1 MTILQ
6 QVLLAFAAFVLF
18 IFAIRL
24 VFALLLRLQL
34 LPILVWLGIGRLY
47 PQWAEAHPFV
57 FYGVLAL
64 FALLALSC
72 WLRPVVEW
80 VQERQML
87 RLAER
92 QIKNDLHRPM
102 RRGAPLPAFSCV
114 TAYPSRNMRTEK
126 RRAEARRFLIVR
138 TSPLR
143 CVPPP

>member
-24 VFALLLRLQL
+24 VFALLLHLQL
-34 LPILVWLGIGRLY
+34 LPILVWLGVGRIY
-47 PQWAEAHPFV
+47 PQWAAEHPFV
-57 FYGVLAL
+57 FYGVLA
-64 FALLALSC
+64 FFGLLALSC

-92 QIKNDLHRPM
+92 QIKNDLHNNSAVPQVFYSECC
-102 RRGAPLPAFSCV
+102 RR
-114 TAYPSRNMRTEK
+114 
-126 RRAEARRFLIVR
+126 
-138 TSPLR
+138 
-143 CVPPP
+143 

>member
-34 LPILVWLGIGRLY
+34 LPILVWLGVGRIY
-47 PQWAEAHPFV
+47 PQWTAEHPFV
-57 FYGVLAL
+57 FYGVLA
-64 FALLALSC
+64 FFGLLALSC

-87 RLAER
+87 RLAAR
-92 QIKNDLHRPM
+92 QI
-102 RRGAPLPAFSCV
+102 
-114 TAYPSRNMRTEK
+114 
-126 RRAEARRFLIVR
+126 
-138 TSPLR
+138 
-143 CVPPP
+143 

>member
-24 VFALLLRLQL
+24 VFALLLHLQL
-34 LPILVWLGIGRLY
+34 LPIGDRCGL
-47 PQWAEAHPFV
+47 HPFV
-57 FYGVLAL
+57 FYGVLA
-64 FALLALSC
+64 FFGLLALSC

-92 QIKNDLHRPM
+92 QIKDDLHRANAE
-102 RRGAPLPAFSCV
+102 G
-114 TAYPSRNMRTEK
+114 RTITGFQLCNGVSIPEY
-126 RRAEARRFLIVR
+126 ED
-138 TSPLR
+138 
-143 CVPPP
+143 

>member
-34 LPILVWLGIGRLY
+34 LPILVWLGVGRIY
-47 PQWAEAHPFV
+47 PQWAAEHPFV
-57 FYGVLAL
+57 FYGVLA
-64 FALLALSC
+64 FFGLLALSC

-92 QIKNDLHRPM
+92 QIKNDLHRANAEG
-102 RRGAPLPAFSCV
+102 RTITGFQLRN
-114 TAYPSRNMRTEK
+114 PSRNMRTEK
-126 RRAEARRFLIVR
+126 RRASARRFLIVR

-143 CVPPP
+143 CVPLP

>member
-18 IFAIRL
+18 IFATRF

-34 LPILVWLGIGRLY
+34 LPILVWLGVGPLSPRG
-47 PQWAEAHPFV
+47 AAAHPFV

-92 QIKNDLHRPM
+92 QIKNDLHRANAE
-102 RRGAPLPAFSCV
+102 G
-114 TAYPSRNMRTEK
+114 RTITG
-126 RRAEARRFLIVR
+126 FQQ
-138 TSPLR
+138 SNG
-143 CVPPP
+143 VPIPEYKD

>member
-34 LPILVWLGIGRLY
+34 LPMLAWLGVGRLY
-47 PQWAEAHPFV
+47 PQWTAAHSFV

-92 QIKNDLHRPM
+92 QIKNDLHR
-102 RRGAPLPAFSCV
+102 A
-114 TAYPSRNMRTEK
+114 N
-126 RRAEARRFLIVR
+126 AEGRPITGFQL
-138 TSPLR
+138 
-143 CVPPP
+143 CNGVPIPEYKD

>member
-6 QVLLAFAAFVLF
+6 QVLLAFAAFLLF

-34 LPILVWLGIGRLY
+34 LPILVWLGVGRLY

-57 FYGVLAL
+57 FYGGLAL
-64 FALLALSC
+64 FALLVLSC

-92 QIKNDLHRPM
+92 QIKNDLHRANAEG
-102 RRGAPLPAFSCV
+102 RTITGFQL
-114 TAYPSRNMRTEK
+114 RNG
-126 RRAEARRFLIVR
+126 
-138 TSPLR
+138 
-143 CVPPP
+143 VPIPEYKD

>member
-34 LPILVWLGIGRLY
+34 LPILVWLGVGRLY
-47 PQWAEAHPFV
+47 PQWAAAHPFV

-80 VQERQML
+80 VQEQQML
-87 RLAER
+87 RMAER
-92 QIKNDLHRPM
+92 RIKDDLHRANAGCFRM
-102 RRGAPLPAFSCV
+102 S
-114 TAYPSRNMRTEK
+114 Y
-126 RRAEARRFLIVR
+126 FLSSTGSSPR
-138 TSPLR
+138 TSRIQRSLSSALTSSGVISSRPV
-143 CVPPP
+143 C

>member
-34 LPILVWLGIGRLY
+34 LPILVWLGVGRLY
-47 PQWAEAHPFV
+47 PQWAAAHPFV

-87 RLAER
+87 RLATV
-92 QIKNDLHRPM
+92 PM
-102 RRGAPLPAFSCV
+102 QRDAPLPDFSCA
-114 TAYPSRNMRTEK
+114 TAYPSLNIRTEK
-126 RRAEARRFLIVR
+126 RRALARRFLIAR
-138 TSPLR
+138 TSPLQS
-143 CVPPP
+143 VPPP

>member
-34 LPILVWLGIGRLY
+34 LPILVWLGVGRLY
-47 PQWAEAHPFV
+47 PQWAAAHPFV

-64 FALLALSC
+64 FALL
-72 WLRPVVEW
+72 EW

-92 QIKNDLHRPM
+92 QIKNDLHRANAE
-102 RRGAPLPAFSCV
+102 G
-114 TAYPSRNMRTEK
+114 RTITG
-126 RRAEARRFLIVR
+126 FQL
-138 TSPLR
+138 
-143 CVPPP
+143 CNGVPIPEYKD

>member
-34 LPILVWLGIGRLY
+34 LPILVWLGVGRLY
-47 PQWAEAHPFV
+47 PQWAAAHPFV

-72 WLRPVVEW
+72 WLRPV
-80 VQERQML
+80 
-87 RLAER
+87 
-92 QIKNDLHRPM
+92 
-102 RRGAPLPAFSCV
+102 APLLQ
-114 TAYPSRNMRTEK
+114 TSRI
-126 RRAEARRFLIVR
+126 EAIER
-138 TSPLR
+138 PG
-143 CVPPP
+143 PE

>member
-34 LPILVWLGIGRLY
+34 LPILVWLGVGRLY
-47 PQWAEAHPFV
+47 PQWAAAHPFV

-92 QIKNDLHRPM
+92 ADQKRSAPCQCRGTHHYRISAVQ
-102 RRGAPLPAFSCV
+102 RRTHP
-114 TAYPSRNMRTEK
+114 
-126 RRAEARRFLIVR
+126 
-138 TSPLR
+138 
-143 CVPPP
+143 

>member
-34 LPILVWLGIGRLY
+34 LPILVWLGVGRLY
-47 PQWAEAHPFV
+47 PQWAAAHPFV

-72 WLRPVVEW
+72 WLRPV
-80 VQERQML
+80 L
-87 RLAER
+87 RMAER
-92 QIKNDLHRPM
+92 QIKNDLHRANAE
-102 RRGAPLPAFSCV
+102 G
-114 TAYPSRNMRTEK
+114 RTITG
-126 RRAEARRFLIVR
+126 FQL
-138 TSPLR
+138 
-143 CVPPP
+143 CNGVPIPEYKD